1 MIEILAYVAVASV
14 VGGVALLA
22 YASTRPD
29 TFSVARTASIDAPAE
44 RIFPLINDLRAMN
57 TWNPFV
63 LNDPRLK
70 GDYSGSPSGAGAAYA
85 FAGKRS
91 GAGRIE
97 ITGASPPGK
106 VAMNLVMLK
115 PMKAENTIEFTLA
128 PKGASTNV
136 TWAMTGHVPLAGK
149 VLHLFMDMDKMCGKT
164 FEEGLAKLKV
174 MAEERG

>member
-1 MIEILAYVAVASV
+1 MIEILAYVAVAI
-14 VGGVALLA
+14 GICAAALLA

-29 TFSVARTASIDAPAE
+29 TFSVARTASIDASAE
-44 RIFPLINDLRAMN
+44 RIFPLINDLKAMN

-63 LNDPRLK
+63 LNDPHVK
-70 GDYSGSPSGAGAAYA
+70 GDYSGPASGVGAAYD

-97 ITGASPPGK
+97 IKDALPPSK
-106 VAMNLVMLK
+106 VTMNLAMLK
-115 PMKAENTIEFTLA
+115 PMKADNTVEFTLA
-128 PKGASTNV
+128 PQGATTNV
-136 TWAMTGHVPLAGK
+136 TWAMTGHAPLIAK
-149 VLHLFMDMDKMCGKT
+149 VAHLFMDMDKMCGKP